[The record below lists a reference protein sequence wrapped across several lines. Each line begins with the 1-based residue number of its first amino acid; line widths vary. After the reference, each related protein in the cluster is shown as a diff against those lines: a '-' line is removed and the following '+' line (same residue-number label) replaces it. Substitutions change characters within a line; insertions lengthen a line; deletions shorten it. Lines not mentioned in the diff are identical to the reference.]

1 MEELDLYLVD
11 ELLTDEERMV
21 RDQVRA
27 FASERLLP
35 DIPRHWEAG
44 TFPTEVVPEIA
55 ELGLFGITVPEEYGG
70 AGLGAVAY
78 GLACQE
84 LERVDSGIRSFV
96 SVQSSLVM
104 FPILA
109 YGSEEQKR
117 RWLPALASGA
127 AIGCFGLTE
136 PDAGSDPGGMRTR
149 ARRDGDDWVLNG
161 QKMWI
166 TNGSIADVA
175 VVWAKDE
182 EDVVRGFLVET
193 DRPGFSAPDHE
204 HKWSLRA
211 SVTSELVLDEVRVPE
226 ANRLPEARGLRAPLS
241 CLTEARYGIAW
252 GGVGAA
258 QACFLEARG
267 YALERPVFARPLA
280 AYQITQVK
288 LADMA
293 SRITHGQLLS
303 WRLGRLKEEGRATPT
318 MVSLA
323 KRDNVRMALDVAREA
338 RTILAANGITLEY
351 HAGRH
356 ACNLE
361 SVLTYE
367 GTEEVHT
374 LVLGEYVTGI
384 PAFRLGAEAAERRER
399 PARTGAPS

>member
-11 ELLTDEERMV
+11 ELLTEEERMV

-27 FASERLLP
+27 FAAERLLP
-35 DIPRHWEAG
+35 EVPRHWEAG

-70 AGLGAVAY
+70 AGMGPVAY

-84 LERVDSGIRSFV
+84 LERADSGIRSFV

-117 RWLPALASGA
+117 RWLPALASGT

-149 ARRDGDDWVLNG
+149 ARREGDGWVLSG

-226 ANRLPEARGLRAPLS
+226 DNRLPEARGLRAPLS

-258 QACFLEARG
+258 QACFQEARG

-374 LVLGEYVTGI
+374 LVLGEHVTGI
-384 PAFRLGAEAAERRER
+384 PAFRLGAETVGQRGR
-399 PARTGAPS
+399 PTRTGAPS